1 MHWLPDLLQES
12 FGTTLDLKMESFFL
26 CWNYFSNLFIEC
38 YCFVAVS
45 DDNKFQKI
53 VQPFPRKPCF
63 RINTKNIFDLISVSI
78 FEKCST
84 IEHKISTDP
93 LFMKD
98 FIQTKHF
105 YKNAKPIKGAFKD
118 FTYGQFNKR
127 CRAYYDFRCILA

>member
-38 YCFVAVS
+38 SCFAAVS

-78 FEKCST
+78 FEKYST
-84 IEHKISTDP
+84 IEHKISTRP
-93 LFMKD
+93 
-98 FIQTKHF
+98 FIYEGFYSNIF
-105 YKNAKPIKGAFKD
+105 YKNAKLTKGAFKD
-118 FTYGQFNKR
+118 FTYGPFNKR
-127 CRAYYDFRCILA
+127 CRAYCDFRCILA